1 MEKGRDT
8 KPHIGIYGRRN
19 NGKSSLINCLTGQDI
34 AIVSELAGTTTDP
47 VKKSYEI
54 TDFGPVILI
63 DTAGIDDIGEI
74 GEKRISKT
82 LSTIKTI
89 DLALLIVAENI
100 FDDFEIRL
108 IDEFNKYDIPY
119 IVIYNKVDLVKPTS
133 DYLTKVEK
141 ITNNK
146 IIEFSALKAN
156 NTDEILKQIRIAVP
170 ENAFKINPL
179 FEGLVSQGDFV
190 LLITPV
196 DTEAP
201 EGRMILPQMQAVR
214 GVLDK
219 FGICIVLKETEVEH
233 FFKTTSIPI
242 KLAVTDSQLFGKI
255 DKVIPANIPLTGFSV
270 LLAKNKG
277 DFDEYMKG
285 TPAISNLKD
294 GDIVLILESCSHHV
308 TCDDIGR
315 FKIPIWL
322 KKFTDK
328 KLVFEVV
335 SGLASFP
342 RPINEYSLVVQCGAC
357 MITNKQLKS
366 RLQQFKELNIP
377 VTNYGMAI
385 AYTNG
390 IYNRAIEP
398 FNKLKV

>member
-1 MEKGRDT
+1 MEKGRDS

-63 DTAGIDDIGEI
+63 DTAGIDDIGDI

-100 FDDFEIRL
+100 FDDFEIKL
-108 IDEFNKYDIPY
+108 IEEFNKFDIPY
-119 IVIYNKVDLVKPTS
+119 IVIYNKVDLVKPTVE
-133 DYLTKVEK
+133 YLKQIEK
-141 ITNNK
+141 ITNK
-146 IIEFSALKAN
+146 KTIEFSALN
-156 NTDEILKQIRIAVP
+156 SNTDEILNQIRIAVP

-179 FEGLVSQGDFV
+179 FEGLVNQGDFV

-201 EGRMILPQMQAVR
+201 EGRIILPQMQAVR

-233 FFKTTSIPI
+233 FFNTTSIPI

-255 DKVIPANIPLTGFSV
+255 DKIIPANIPLTGFSV

-315 FKIPIWL
+315 FKIPNWL
-322 KKFTDK
+322 KKFTEK
-328 KLVFEVV
+328 KLEFEVV

-342 RPINEYSLVVQCGAC
+342 RPIKEYSLVVQCGAC

-398 FNKLKV
+398 FNKLKG

>member
-1 MEKGRDT
+1 MNKGRDS

-34 AIVSELAGTTTDP
+34 AIVSDIAGTTTDP

-63 DTAGIDDIGEI
+63 DTAGIDDIGQI

-82 LSTIKTI
+82 LATIKTI

-100 FDDFEIRL
+100 FDDFEIKL
-108 IDEFNKYDIPY
+108 IEEFNKYGIPY
-119 IVIYNKVDLVKPTS
+119 IVIYNKVDVVKPIKE
-133 DYLTKVEK
+133 YLEKVKELTKQ
-141 ITNNK
+141 N
-146 IIEFSALKAN
+146 IIEFSAKAPEN
-156 NTDEILKQIRIAVP
+156 IDEILNQIRIAVP

-219 FGICIVLKETEVEH
+219 FGICIVLKETEVEY
-233 FFKTTSIPI
+233 FFKTTKIPI

-255 DKVIPANIPLTGFSV
+255 DKIIPENIPLTGFSV
-270 LLAKNKG
+270 LLARNKG
-277 DFDEYMKG
+277 DFDAYLNG
-285 TPAISNLKD
+285 TPEISNLKD
-294 GDIVLILESCSHHV
+294 GDRVLILESCSHHV

-315 FKIPIWL
+315 FKIPNWL

-328 KLVFEVV
+328 KLEFEVV

-342 RPINEYSLVVQCGAC
+342 RPIDEYALVVQCGAC

-398 FNKLKV
+398 FIS